1 MTISLIQNEYKNF
14 TKHTTSLS
22 SEKTTTS
29 GQFRVWYLPRHEGY
43 GAPRAE
49 TRHRHLVLCET
60 VSLGYN
66 RLFTFREKPVNYQ
79 FLLESMAKHLIVI
92 RDSVVHEIISF
103 LEKCESGI
111 FEKLEK
117 KNQCF

>member
-1 MTISLIQNEYKNF
+1 
-14 TKHTTSLS
+14 
-22 SEKTTTS
+22 
-29 GQFRVWYLPRHEGY
+29 
-43 GAPRAE
+43 
-49 TRHRHLVLCET
+49 
-60 VSLGYN
+60 
-66 RLFTFREKPVNYQ
+66 
-79 FLLESMAKHLIVI
+79 MAKHLIVI